1 MRTKGARDLL
11 AIYCVPLPRVHPISL
26 EYLFLFRWW
35 WQQASKKKGF
45 FSTSCCFGSSC
56 DLELLSGVMGV
67 YVAKYMQRRRD
78 EEEVLSSNICNMNIS
93 ISVLATI

>member
-1 MRTKGARDLL
+1 LNICFFSDGGGNKQ
-11 AIYCVPLPRVHPISL
+11 V
-26 EYLFLFRWW
+26 
-35 WQQASKKKGF
+35 KKGSF
-45 FSTSCCFGSSC
+45 FTSCCFGSSC